1 MNQSLN
7 ILKEYWGYNSFRPKQ
22 LEVINSI
29 LKNNDCLV
37 LFPTAGGKSIC
48 FQIPAIIK
56 KGVCIVVSPLI
67 SLIEDQVKNLND
79 KGIKAIALTNINSK
93 SELNRLLDNC
103 KYGNYKFIYISPERL
118 KNNIVRE
125 RIKTMDIN
133 LIAIDE
139 AHCISQWGHD
149 FRPAYH
155 EIKYLRELCPKSPL
169 VALTATA
176 TSEVRKDICEKLNM
190 INPKLFIE
198 SFFRSNLSYNSILTN
213 DVLSNC
219 IYYLKKGIG
228 SAIIYVRSR
237 QSTIEIAKKLNY
249 KGIASDFY
257 HGGLDFET
265 KKSVYVN
272 WKENKTRVI
281 VATNAFG
288 MGIDNP
294 NVEKIIH
301 LSIPESL
308 ESYFQE
314 TGRAGRTGDKSN
326 IYLIINSDEIVKIKK
341 WISNQII
348 EISFI
353 KEVYR
358 KLCNYFQISY
368 GEISDM
374 THGLNYKDFCERYNL
389 SEYKTYNCL
398 KVLERNG
405 IIAFME
411 SLKNKTLFQFLEN
424 PKMILDT
431 LIGNKKNI
439 VKNILR
445 SYESIHHE
453 LTPINLDKISLNSGV
468 KKTDVIETLKKL
480 ELENIGTLKIKNTDG
495 QIRFIIPR
503 EDELTIN
510 KISKSIEIQNKI
522 KLSKLKSVINY
533 ITNTSV
539 CRSQQ
544 LLSYFEE
551 KKSKTCGICDVC
563 KAINK

>member
-7 ILKEYWGYNSFRPKQ
+7 ILKKYWGYNSFRPKQ

-29 LKNNDCLV
+29 LKNDDCLV

-48 FQIPAIIK
+48 FQIPAIVK

-67 SLIEDQVKNLND
+67 SLIQDQVKNLND

-103 KYGNYKFIYISPERL
+103 QYGNYKFIYISPERL
-118 KNNIVRE
+118 KNKIVRE

-155 EIKYLRELCPKSPL
+155 EIKYLRELCPKSSL

-176 TSEVRKDICEKLNM
+176 TSEVMKDICEKLNM
-190 INPKLFIE
+190 INPKLFID
-198 SFFRSNLSYNSILTN
+198 SFFRNNLSYNSILTN
-213 DVLSNC
+213 DVLSSC
-219 IYYLKKGIG
+219 IFYLKKSIG
-228 SAIIYVRSR
+228 PAIIYVRSR
-237 QSTIEIAKKLNY
+237 QSSIEIAKKLNY

-265 KKSVYVN
+265 KKSVYIN
-272 WKENKTRVI
+272 WKKNKTRVI

-288 MGIDNP
+288 MGIDKAD
-294 NVEKIIH
+294 VEKIIH

-314 TGRAGRTGDKSN
+314 TGRAGRNGDKSN
-326 IYLIINSDEIVKIKK
+326 IYLIIDSDEIIKIKK

-348 EISFI
+348 EISFL

-358 KLCNYFQISY
+358 KLSNYFQISY
-368 GEISDM
+368 GEISDAI
-374 THGLNYKDFCERYNL
+374 HGFIYKEFCKRYNL
-389 SEYKTYNCL
+389 SERKTYNCL

-405 IIAFME
+405 IIVFIE
-411 SLKNKTLFQFLEN
+411 SFKNKTLVQFLEN

-431 LIGNKKNI
+431 LTGNKKNI

-445 SYESIHHE
+445 TNESVLHE
-453 LTPINLDKISLNSGV
+453 LTPINLDKISSNCGV
-468 KKTDVIETLKKL
+468 KKTDVLETLKKL
-480 ELENIGTLKIKNTDG
+480 ELEKIATLKTKNTDG
-495 QIRFIIPR
+495 EIKFMIPR

-510 KISKSIEIQNKI
+510 KISKSVEIQNKI
-522 KLSKLKSVINY
+522 KLSKLKSVISY
-533 ITNTSV
+533 INNTRV

-551 KKSKTCGICDVC
+551 KTSKNCGICDVC
-563 KAINK
+563 KATK

>member
-1 MNQSLN
+1 MSQSLN
-7 ILKEYWGYNSFRPKQ
+7 ILKKYWGYNSFRPKQ

-29 LKNNDCLV
+29 LKNDDCLV

-67 SLIEDQVKNLND
+67 SLIQDQVKNLND

-103 KYGNYKFIYISPERL
+103 QYGNYKFIYISPERL
-118 KNNIVRE
+118 KNKIVRE

-155 EIKYLRELCPKSPL
+155 EIKYLRELCPKSSL

-176 TSEVRKDICEKLNM
+176 TSEVMKDICEKLNM
-190 INPKLFIE
+190 INPKLFID
-198 SFFRSNLSYNSILTN
+198 SFFRSNLSYNYILTN
-213 DVLSNC
+213 DVLSSC
-219 IYYLKKGIG
+219 IFYLKKSIG
-228 SAIIYVRSR
+228 PAIIYVRSR
-237 QSTIEIAKKLNY
+237 QSSIEIAKKLNY

-265 KKSVYVN
+265 KKSVYIN

-288 MGIDNP
+288 MGIDKAD
-294 NVEKIIH
+294 VEKIIH

-314 TGRAGRTGDKSN
+314 TGRAGRNGDKSN
-326 IYLIINSDEIVKIKK
+326 IYLIIDSDEIIKIKK

-348 EISFI
+348 EISFL

-358 KLCNYFQISY
+358 KLSNYFQISY
-368 GEISDM
+368 GEISDA
-374 THGLNYKDFCERYNL
+374 THGFIYKEFCKRYNL
-389 SEYKTYNCL
+389 SERKTYNCL

-405 IIAFME
+405 IIVFIE
-411 SLKNKTLFQFLEN
+411 SFKNKTLVQFHEN

-431 LIGNKKNI
+431 LTGNKKNI

-445 SYESIHHE
+445 TNESVLHE
-453 LTPINLDKISLNSGV
+453 LTPINLDKISSNCGV
-468 KKTDVIETLKKL
+468 KKTDILETLKKL
-480 ELENIGTLKIKNTDG
+480 ELEKIATLKTKNTDG
-495 QIRFIIPR
+495 EIRFMIPR

-510 KISKSIEIQNKI
+510 KISKSVEIQNKI

-533 ITNTSV
+533 INNTRV

-551 KKSKTCGICDVC
+551 KTSKNCGICDVC
-563 KAINK
+563 KATK

>member
-7 ILKEYWGYNSFRPKQ
+7 ILKNYWGYNSFRPKQ

-29 LKNNDCLV
+29 LKNEDCLV

-56 KGVCIVVSPLI
+56 KGICIVISPLV
-67 SLIEDQVKNLND
+67 SLIQDQVKNLND
-79 KGIKAIALTNINSK
+79 KGIKAIALTNISSN

-103 KYGNYKFIYISPERL
+103 QYGNYKFIYISPERL
-118 KNNIVRE
+118 KNKIVRE

-133 LIAIDE
+133 LIAVDE

-155 EIKYLRELCPKSPL
+155 EIRYLRELCPKSSL

-176 TSEVRKDICEKLNM
+176 TSEVRKDICEKLNL
-190 INPKLFIE
+190 IKPKLFIK

-213 DVLSNC
+213 NELSSC
-219 IYYLKKGIG
+219 IYFLNQSIG

-237 QSTIEIAKKLNY
+237 KSTIEIAKKLNS
-249 KGIASDFY
+249 KGIVSDFY

-265 KKSVYVN
+265 KNSVFIN
-272 WKENKTRVI
+272 WMENKTRVI
-281 VATNAFG
+281 VATSAFG
-288 MGIDNP
+288 MGIDKVD
-294 NVEKIIH
+294 VEKIIH

-314 TGRAGRTGDKSN
+314 TGRASRNGAKSN
-326 IYLIINSDEIVKIKK
+326 TYLIINSNEIKKIKK
-341 WISNQII
+341 WFSNQII

-353 KEVYR
+353 REVYR
-358 KLCNYFQISY
+358 KLSNYFQIAY
-368 GEISDM
+368 GEISDK
-374 THGLNYKDFCERYNL
+374 TYGFNYKDFCKRYDL
-389 SEYKTYNCL
+389 SELKTYNCL
-398 KVLERNG
+398 KILERNG
-405 IIAFME
+405 IIVFIE

-424 PKMILDT
+424 PKMILCN
-431 LIGNKKNI
+431 LIGNKKII

-445 SYESIHHE
+445 SYESVLYK
-453 LTPINLDKISLNSGV
+453 LTTIDLDKISSNCGV
-468 KKTDVIETLKKL
+468 KKTDTVEILKKL
-480 ELENIGTLKIKNTDG
+480 ELEGIANLNINNTDG
-495 QIRFIIPR
+495 QIRFLIPR
-503 EDELTIN
+503 EDELVIN
-510 KISKSIEIQNKI
+510 QIAKSILNQNKI
-522 KLSKLKSVINY
+522 KQSKLKSVLNY
-533 ITNTSV
+533 ITNTHI

-551 KKSKTCGICDVC
+551 KTSQPCGICDVC
-563 KAINK
+563 KATE

>member
-1 MNQSLN
+1 
-7 ILKEYWGYNSFRPKQ
+7 
-22 LEVINSI
+22 
-29 LKNNDCLV
+29 
-37 LFPTAGGKSIC
+37 
-48 FQIPAIIK
+48 
-56 KGVCIVVSPLI
+56 
-67 SLIEDQVKNLND
+67 
-79 KGIKAIALTNINSK
+79 
-93 SELNRLLDNC
+93 
-103 KYGNYKFIYISPERL
+103 
-118 KNNIVRE
+118 
-125 RIKTMDIN
+125 
-133 LIAIDE
+133 
-139 AHCISQWGHD
+139 
-149 FRPAYH
+149 
-155 EIKYLRELCPKSPL
+155 L